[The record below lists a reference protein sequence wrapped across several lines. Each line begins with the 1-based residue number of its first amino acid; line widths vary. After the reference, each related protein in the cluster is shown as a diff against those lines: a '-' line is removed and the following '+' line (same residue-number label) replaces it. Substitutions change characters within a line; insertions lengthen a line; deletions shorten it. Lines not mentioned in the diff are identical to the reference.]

1 MTKRILATMV
11 LVIMLALSLTSC
23 ASLESYKRNL
33 GDDYDT
39 ELLSTKEIEELA
51 DTFDID
57 ADDYGI
63 VDIMRAEEEDGGY
76 YAYFVECGSASEA
89 EELAED
95 LEYYIEI
102 LDGYYSFKIKAE
114 VDGKFVLAGNASVVN
129 KALDK

>member
-1 MTKRILATMV
+1 MEY
-11 LVIMLALSLTSC
+11 ALKL
-23 ASLESYKRNL
+23 LERYFRGEPVAKYAN
-33 GDDYDT
+33 
-39 ELLSTKEIEELA
+39 I
-51 DTFDID
+51 
-57 ADDYGI
+57 I
-63 VDIMRAEEEDGGY
+63 VDISHEKLDKTFQY
-76 YAYFVECGSASEA
+76 LIP

>member
-23 ASLESYKRNL
+23 ASLDSYKRNL
-33 GDDYDT
+33 GDDYET

-63 VDIMRAEEEDGGY
+63 VDIMRAEDEDKGY
-76 YAYFVECGSASEA
+76 YAYFVQCGSASEA
-89 EELAED
+89 KELAED

>member
-23 ASLESYKRNL
+23 ASLDSYKRNL
-33 GDDYDT
+33 GDDYET

-51 DTFDID
+51 DELDID

-63 VDIMRAEEEDGGY
+63 VDIMSAEEKDSGY
-76 YAYFVECGSASEA
+76 YAYFIECGSASEA
-89 EELAED
+89 EDLAKD
-95 LEYYIEI
+95 LEDYVEI
-102 LDGYYSFKIKAE
+102 LDDYYSFKIKAE
-114 VDGKFVLAGNASVVN
+114 VDGKFVLVGNASAID